1 MCVGLKRFV
10 RNSRCASREYCR
22 HLTNYSRDGC
32 CRTLA
37 AAHCFPVHNGWP
49 AGHFSAGK
57 DRRQKDINRLT
68 SRCSFNCTYVRSLCG
83 DSVSWTCIF
92 SDSWQPCRQC
102 GRERT
107 ISRISM
113 SYKPEEWE
121 YWISSKNLLPVFIWR
136 KRQQEMLSKL
146 YGASIFYS
154 KCMQNCRTSKAE
166 NSVWFSGGSCRTRV
180 LSRCG
185 FKSSQSPREQG

>member
-107 ISRISM
+107 ISLISM
-113 SYKPEEWE
+113 SYRPEEWE
-121 YWISSKNLLPVFIWR
+121 YWLSSKNLLPVFIWR

-166 NSVWFSGGSCRTRV
+166 KLRLVQWWFMPHPSLVS
-180 LSRCG
+180 LWI
-185 FKSSQSPREQG
+185 

>member
-1 MCVGLKRFV
+1 
-10 RNSRCASREYCR
+10 
-22 HLTNYSRDGC
+22 
-32 CRTLA
+32 
-37 AAHCFPVHNGWP
+37 
-49 AGHFSAGK
+49 
-57 DRRQKDINRLT
+57 
-68 SRCSFNCTYVRSLCG
+68 
-83 DSVSWTCIF
+83 
-92 SDSWQPCRQC
+92 
-102 GRERT
+102 
-107 ISRISM
+107 M